1 GSPDRPRE
9 LGEGIGV
16 GDANPDPMP
25 RLRLIPASAPL
36 PPPTCLRQVSALARA
51 PSASPADAVFVAGW
65 PLSLLRYRSA
75 PSCATPQWTR
85 GLLLVLGGTMAR
97 PERGALACES
107 AALTRSEL
115 TLPFCS
121 NRAYPE
127 GVERGPCLLAA
138 PIRGSRQRRVD
149 AA

>member
-1 GSPDRPRE
+1 MPVDLAVSWLALCLPRGSPDRPRE

-65 PLSLLRYRSA
+65 PRSWLRYRSA
-75 PSCATPQWTR
+75 PSCATAQWPR
-85 GLLLVLGGTMAR
+85 ERPSRRHAGLRTA
-97 PERGALACES
+97 
-107 AALTRSEL
+107 
-115 TLPFCS
+115 
-121 NRAYPE
+121 
-127 GVERGPCLLAA
+127 
-138 PIRGSRQRRVD
+138 SRQS
-149 AA
+149 